1 MYVCEY
7 TWQSLCN
14 HACVQ
19 QCMYVY
25 VYIYIYIGTHIY
37 IYIYMI
43 PVRPSPPPAPLPPPM
58 VPPHPPFCG
67 VVRWWVASPL
77 PVVWCGPGVGLVGVV
92 PPFPPV
98 EWCVPAFLGLLW
110 VFGIL
115 IPMMIMMMMMMG
127 TMITIIINSSIL
139 MFDWLVVGC
148 LLPTCLVFIALL
160 IVGPLPS

>member
-1 MYVCEY
+1 MTVALFILWEVPTVTMVGRVWDAILVTVDALAASRVNCAAKISAV
-7 TWQSLCN
+7 TQ
-14 HACVQ
+14 
-19 QCMYVY
+19 
-25 VYIYIYIGTHIY
+25 IGRLWDAI
-37 IYIYMI
+37 
-43 PVRPSPPPAPLPPPM
+43 L
-58 VPPHPPFCG
+58 
-67 VVRWWVASPL
+67 VVVWWWVASPL

-98 EWCVPAFLGLLW
+98 EWCAPAFLGLLW

-115 IPMMIMMMMMMG
+115 IPMMIMMMMMG